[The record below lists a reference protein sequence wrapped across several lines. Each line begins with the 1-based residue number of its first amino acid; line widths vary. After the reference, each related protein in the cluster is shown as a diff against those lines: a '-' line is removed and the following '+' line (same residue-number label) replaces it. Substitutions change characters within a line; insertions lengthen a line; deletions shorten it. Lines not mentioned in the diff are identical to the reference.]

1 MLNHRLITT
10 VSTTEDFIKR
20 AVQFLQKYA
29 KDKKVFCALSGGID
43 SSASYLLLKK
53 AQINVLPVFIDHG
66 LMRIIRGVEER
77 EQIKK
82 FFPEIKILDI
92 REQFL
97 PKIIGEGDA
106 EAKRQLFKNAYSE
119 TISKVIKE
127 EKCQLLADGTILPD
141 IEESFGVK
149 ISDLK
154 ETMTL
159 EDELA
164 LKRQNIKEPA

>member
-10 VSTTEDFIKR
+10 VSTIEEFIKR

-66 LMRIIRGVEER
+66 LMRIIRGAEER
-77 EQIKK
+77 EQIKQI
-82 FFPEIKILDI
+82 FPDIKILDI

-119 TISKVIKE
+119 TISKVIQE

-141 IEESFGVK
+141 
-149 ISDLK
+149 
-154 ETMTL
+154 
-159 EDELA
+159 
-164 LKRQNIKEPA
+164 